1 MQPNES
7 QHKVFDAAELL
18 YTRNRNL
25 GQILLSERATYY
37 LSILL
42 EMLRF
47 RRNYESEPLHDD
59 LCTEVRERLGSES
72 DYAGDAFNQ
81 DIRQLLEWSLITDR
95 IEKERLRGYKDTR
108 RRKYRYRISDEA
120 VAFLLWLEVRRR
132 DDLEPHDTDTRD
144 MLAELVGTLSETTR
158 LFSKFSSDAVD
169 AESARR
175 IFYLLSRMNGLTDNV
190 SQALGDFNMRLIGF
204 ATQRY
209 DVTTAKAIL
218 VELDRFLK
226 QFLNRIHTLRT
237 EIAPKISS
245 LRHTRYV
252 SRWQACEEKMQE
264 EAKATAHL
272 MRIHLPSIQKTL
284 ASLADFYAPEGTL
297 ELLCVR
303 VSSAALQ
310 VWRKLYTH
318 LRELERRSHRLED
331 LRVRISEVARLE
343 EESVPTAF
351 LRTLLAPATM
361 VGDMHFWDENEKAAP
376 PQPRWER
383 HRVREEAALEL
394 HEKPRSTDAVPRSM
408 DEERLNVLKSWIALR
423 GLLPPSTGELHLV
436 SQGQFTSFE
445 DFPRLIELAR
455 SGLLGQGTRLAKVGL
470 VLTPTDQP
478 VRVEAAHNA
487 LAFNDS
493 SLAFLASNE
502 TKNANAKHGTP
513 NPENPSYRHLS

>member
-1 MQPNES
+1 MNEPTQPPG
-7 QHKVFDAAELL
+7 FLYAAELL
-18 YTRNRNL
+18 ATRNRNL
-25 GQILLSERATYY
+25 GQLLLSERSTAY
-37 LSILL
+37 LTILL

-59 LCTEVRERLGSES
+59 LFSEVREKFGAETE
-72 DYAGDAFNQ
+72 YTGDPFNQ

-158 LFSKFSSDAVD
+158 LFSKFASDTVD

-175 IFYLLSRMNGLTDNV
+175 IFYLLSRMSGLTDNV
-190 SQALGDFNMRLIGF
+190 SQALGDFNMRLLGF

-245 LRHTRYV
+245 LRHTRYT

-264 EAKATAHL
+264 ESKATAHL
-272 MRIHLPSIQKTL
+272 MRIHLPAPEKTL

-297 ELLCVR
+297 ELLCAR

-331 LRVRISEVARLE
+331 LRARISEISQM
-343 EESVPTAF
+343 EESATPINFIRA
-351 LRTLLAPATM
+351 LLAPATM
-361 VGDMHFWDENEKAAP
+361 VGDMHFWDETEKAVP

-383 HRVREEAALEL
+383 HRVREEATLEL
-394 HEKPRSTDAVPRSM
+394 HEKPRSKDAVPRSM
-408 DEERLNVLKSWIALR
+408 DEERLNALKSWIALR
-423 GLLPPSTGELHLV
+423 GLAPLSTGELRLV
-436 SQGQFTSFE
+436 SQGKFSSFD

-455 SGLLGQGTRLAKVGL
+455 SGLLGQGARLAKAGL
-470 VLTPTDQP
+470 SLTPTDIP
-478 VRVEAAHNA
+478 VRVEAELNA
-487 LAFNDS
+487 LAFNDLS
-493 SLAFLASNE
+493 IAKKPLTGAREQTDRSNFLN
-502 TKNANAKHGTP
+502 
-513 NPENPSYRHLS
+513 

>member
-1 MQPNES
+1 MQPNEP
-7 QHKVFDAAELL
+7 QQKVFDAVELL
-18 YTRNRNL
+18 SIRNRNL
-25 GQILLSERATYY
+25 GQLLLSERATAY
-37 LSILL
+37 LSVLL

-59 LCTEVRERLGSES
+59 LFVTVRENQASRPEYTS
-72 DYAGDAFNQ
+72 DQFNQ

-108 RRKYRYRISDEA
+108 RRKYRYRLADEA
-120 VAFLLWLEVRRR
+120 VAFLLWLEMRRR

-144 MLAELVGTLSETTR
+144 MLTELIGTLNETTR
-158 LFSKFSSDAVD
+158 LFSKFASDTVD
-169 AESARR
+169 ADSARR

-190 SQALGDFNMRLIGF
+190 SQALGDFNMRLLGF

-209 DVTTAKAIL
+209 DVATAKAIL

-237 EIAPKISS
+237 EIAPKISA
-245 LRHTRYV
+245 LRHSRYT
-252 SRWQACEEKMQE
+252 SRWLACEAKMQE
-264 EAKATAHL
+264 ESKATAHL
-272 MRIHLPSIQKTL
+272 MRIHPLSPEKIL

-331 LRVRISEVARLE
+331 LRARISEIVCLGE
-343 EESVPTAF
+343 EVVPTDF

-383 HRVREEAALEL
+383 HRVREEATLEL

-408 DEERLNVLKSWIALR
+408 DEERLNALKSWIALR
-423 GLLPPSTGELHLV
+423 GLLPPSTGELRRV
-436 SQGQFTSFE
+436 SQGQFTDFD

-455 SGLLGQGTRLAKVGL
+455 SGLLGQGSRLAKAGFA
-470 VLTPTDQP
+470 LTPIDQP
-478 VRVEAAHNA
+478 VRIEAEHNA
-487 LAFNDS
+487 LAFDDL
-493 SLAFLASNE
+493 SLSFLASNN
-502 TKNANAKHGTP
+502 TNHANQILRK
-513 NPENPSYRHLS
+513 